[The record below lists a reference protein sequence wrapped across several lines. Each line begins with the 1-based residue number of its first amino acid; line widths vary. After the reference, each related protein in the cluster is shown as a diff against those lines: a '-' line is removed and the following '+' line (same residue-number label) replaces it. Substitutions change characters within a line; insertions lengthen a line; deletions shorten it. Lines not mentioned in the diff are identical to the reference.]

1 MAHCPHGHERT
12 PENTIHR
19 PGHGTECK
27 DCRRARQRANAAKHA
42 ADRDV
47 TRADG
52 LRELAAPRT
61 RIIRTVDEL
70 LAYHAVDTRQ
80 WAIER
85 QVVNYYEQAGRD
97 GEGEVVVTPQSQLKV
112 FLRPRHRE
120 QAVEDVWAAMLA
132 DLRGREKTGPAP
144 ALTTG
149 SVLLELAGAEPHI
162 AKMAWG
168 EETGHEDYD
177 SGIAVRLMESGTEVL
192 LERASGF
199 RPVKNALLVGND
211 FFNAESTGATTAGTR
226 QDVDTRYAKMF
237 RRGVATVRAQ
247 VARCLES
254 APTEIV
260 CVWGNHDTQTLWNLG
275 EVLAALYEGHK
286 HVTVR
291 NEPTQRKYVRW
302 GKVLL
307 GWTHGDKEK
316 LYDLLPL
323 FPVRPRI
330 AAWCKSF
337 ASFKVGV
344 NPAYTWE
351 PVLWTGGRGKR
362 GRNEP
367 TVRDYHVAPIT
378 LRRGVAGAKPETFC
392 RWVFDLLGL
401 TPEDELH
408 DLFPGSGAVTRAW
421 ETFRGQ
427 AALF

>member
-1 MAHCPHGHERT
+1 MAQCPNGHERT
-12 PENTIHR
+12 PENTLHR

-52 LRELAAPRT
+52 LRELASPRAKT
-61 RIIRTVDEL
+61 IRTVDEL
-70 LAYHAVDTRQ
+70 LAYHEVDTRQ

-85 QVVNYYEQAGRD
+85 QVVNYYEQASRD

-112 FLRPRHRE
+112 FLRPRHKE
-120 QAVEDVWAAMLA
+120 QAVEEVWAGMLA
-132 DLRGREKTGPAP
+132 DLRSRERTGKTPRI
-144 ALTTG
+144 TKG
-149 SVLLELAGAEPHI
+149 SILLELAGAEPHI

-177 SGIAVRLMESGTEVL
+177 SGIAVRLMETGTEVL

-199 RPVKNALLVGND
+199 QPARNALLVGND

-254 APTEIV
+254 APTDII
-260 CVWGNHDTQTLWNLG
+260 CVWGNHDTQTLWNMG

-291 NEPTQRKYVRW
+291 NEPTQRKYTRW

-316 LYDLLPL
+316 LDKLPNIMAAERPADWAETTHREWHVGHGHRKREWTDE
-323 FPVRPRI
+323 FTGVRVRMLPSI
-330 AAWCKSF
+330 TPPDAWH
-337 ASFKVGV
+337 ASMG
-344 NPAYTWE
+344 Y
-351 PVLWTGGRGKR
+351 
-362 GRNEP
+362 
-367 TVRDYHVAPIT
+367 I
-378 LRRGVAGAKPETFC
+378 GA
-392 RWVFDLLGL
+392 
-401 TPEDELH
+401 
-408 DLFPGSGAVTRAW
+408 TRAMEAYLW
-421 ETFRGQ
+421 DRDAGYLGHVSHTVSG
-427 AALF
+427 